1 MSKLGLFK
9 RVILSVFWIFVCCTI
24 KVSDLEAFS
33 LKPCYFVTN
42 DKAAEN
48 LNFKRQNFHWRCK
61 QVYRRVDGNCHLL
74 DDDQHIGCS
83 GSCGYSV
90 SVLYLNRG
98 LDVIEEGNPL
108 SMKSRWSLNPSQ
120 SSRVPSFNHHT
131 FVSDEPS

>member
-1 MSKLGLFK
+1 MISIKTCFLSKLGLFE
-9 RVILSVFWIFVCCTI
+9 RVILSVFWIFVCCMI

-90 SVLYLNRG
+90 SVLYLNGG
-98 LDVIEEGNPL
+98 LDVMVVFEPL
-108 SMKSRWSLNPSQ
+108 TKQPCA
-120 SSRVPSFNHHT
+120 F
-131 FVSDEPS
+131 F

>member
-1 MSKLGLFK
+1 M
-9 RVILSVFWIFVCCTI
+9 CCMI
-24 KVSDLEAFS
+24 KVSDLEAFL

-42 DKAAEN
+42 DKATEN
-48 LNFKRQNFHWRCK
+48 LNFNRQNFHWRCK
-61 QVYRRVDGNCHLL
+61 QVYRRVNGNCHLL

-90 SVLYLNRG
+90 SVLYLNGG